1 MKKVLITGGAGFI
14 GSHVAEKLVTQG
26 VEVVIIDD
34 FNDYYPPEEK
44 HKNIALLKE
53 GVAVR
58 VYEEDI
64 RNGAAIDK
72 IFAKERPEVVI
83 HLAARAGV
91 RPSLEEAKLYE
102 EVNLGGT
109 VNMLEAAV
117 THGVSNFV
125 FASSSSVYGDNEKIP
140 FSEADVTDHPISPYA
155 ATKKAGELLCYTYH
169 SIYKLPVTCLRFF
182 TVYGPRQRPDLVIRK
197 FMELMAQG
205 ETIPIYGDG
214 SMKRDYT
221 YIDDIAHGVITAAS
235 SAHEYEVVN
244 LGNSHPVSL
253 NELIDTLERVMGKIA
268 KKDYRPTPA
277 TEVKVTYAHTAK
289 AEQVLGY
296 RPNTLLEDG
305 VRKMYEWFEGRDGEA
320 Q

>member
-14 GSHVAEKLVTQG
+14 GSHVAEKLVAQG
-26 VEVVIIDD
+26 VEVVIVDD

-44 HKNIALLKE
+44 YKNIALLKE
-53 GVAVR
+53 SAAVQ

-72 IFAKERPEVVI
+72 IFAKEQPEVVI

-91 RPSLEEAKLYE
+91 RPSLKEAKLYE

-182 TVYGPRQRPDLVIRK
+182 TAYGPRQRPDLVIRK
-197 FMELMAQG
+197 FMELIAQ
-205 ETIPIYGDG
+205 EEAIPIYGDG

-221 YIDDIAHGVITAAS
+221 YVDDIVRGVITAAA

-268 KKDYRPTPA
+268 KKNYRPTPV
-277 TEVKVTYAHTAK
+277 TEVKVTYADTTK
-289 AEQVLGY
+289 AEQIFGY
-296 RPNTLLEDG
+296 RPDTLLEDG
-305 VRKMYEWFEGRDGEA
+305 VRKMYEWFVGRDGEA